1 MKITLDRTPEQV
13 ELIKAMASKNRD
25 VAYEAQTALA
35 EFIGPVLAE
44 VINTAPTVSNM
55 FSALQFNSDESP
67 SIPLD
72 LYHDI
77 TDEDYIQVWSQ
88 SVPGGL
94 PTNQVAP
101 SQSELKFTTYTLD
114 SALSFDKRYA
124 SRSRLDVV
132 SKTFTRMAQ
141 EILLKQEKTSA
152 TMIMSALAN
161 ASTNSEQHIIRS
173 AQAGRFLLSDLNKLF
188 TKAKRINTAW
198 NGGTPA
204 ERRGRGIT
212 DILVSPEIVEEIRG
226 LAYNPIN
233 TIGGAGGSPTAG
245 DGIAA
250 TDSMRDAVFNSAGI
264 PEFYG
269 VSIQEYNEMGAG
281 QKWNTVF
288 GTAASGK
295 TFADNYSVQQNGGT
309 EFGFAAQIDNSIP
322 ADADYDDA
330 GDVDASGEQII
341 VGVDLSR
348 ESMIRAIA
356 TDSDSG
362 EEFSLVADDQF
373 VTRQSKI
380 GYYGSLEEG
389 RMIIDDRV
397 LLGLIV

>member
-1 MKITLDRTPEQV
+1 MKITLEKTPEQV

-44 VINTAPTVSNM
+44 VVNTAPTVSNM
-55 FSALQFNSDESP
+55 FTSLQFNSDESP

-152 TMIMSALAN
+152 TMIMTALAK
-161 ASTNSEQHIIRS
+161 AKTNSETENHVIRS
-173 AQAGRFLLSDLNKLF
+173 AQANRFLLSDLNKLF
-188 TKAKRINTAW
+188 TLAKRINTSW
-198 NGGTPA
+198 TGGTPA

-212 DILVSPEIVEEIRG
+212 DLLVSPEIVEEIRG

-233 TIGGAGGSPTAG
+233 TKGENTDIAG
-245 DGIAA
+245 
-250 TDSMRDAVFNSAGI
+250 TDSMRDAIFNSAGI

-269 VSIQEYNEMGAG
+269 ISIQEYNEMGVG
-281 QKWNTVF
+281 QKWNTTFDVAA
-288 GTAASGK
+288 GDTTYDAHYTSNSAASA
-295 TFADNYSVQQNGGT
+295 F
-309 EFGFAAQIDNSIP
+309 
-322 ADADYDDA
+322 
-330 GDVDASGEQII
+330 DASTEEIL

-348 ESMIRAIA
+348 ESMIRAVA
-356 TDSDSG
+356 TDSESG
-362 EEFSLVADDQF
+362 DELSLVSDDQF

>member
-1 MKITLDRTPEQV
+1 MKITLERTPEQV

-44 VINTAPTVSNM
+44 VVNTAPTVSNM
-55 FSALQFNSDESP
+55 FSSLQFNSDESP

-161 ASTNSEQHIIRS
+161 ATTNSEQHIIRS

-212 DILVSPEIVEEIRG
+212 DLLVSPEIVEEIRG

-233 TIGGAGGSPTAG
+233 TIGGAGAAPTAG
-245 DGIAA
+245 DGIAG
-250 TDSMRDAVFNSAGI
+250 TDTMRDAVFNSAGI

-269 VSIQEYNEMGAG
+269 VSIQEYNEMGVG

-288 GTAASGK
+288 GTAAGAT
-295 TFADNYSVQQNGGT
+295 TFADNYSVQANGGVAQAIQGT
-309 EFGFAAQIDNSIP
+309 EQ
-322 ADADYDDA
+322 
-330 GDVDASGEQII
+330 VI

-348 ESMIRAIA
+348 ESMIRAVA
-356 TDSDSG
+356 TDSESG
-362 EEFSLVADDQF
+362 DEFALIADDQF

-397 LLGLIV
+397 LLGLLV

>member
-1 MKITLDRTPEQV
+1 MNITLERTPEQV

-35 EFIGPVLAE
+35 EFIGPVLAQ

-55 FSALQFNSDESP
+55 FTSLQFNQEDNP

-77 TDEDYIQVWSQ
+77 DDEDYIQVWSQ
-88 SVPGGL
+88 TVPGGL

-101 SQSELKFTTYTLD
+101 SQSELKFTTYRLD

-152 TMIMSALAN
+152 VMIMNALAN
-161 ASTNSEQHIIRS
+161 AKTNDIDHVIRS
-173 AQAGRFLLSDLNKLF
+173 AQADRFLLADLNRLF
-188 TKAKRINTAW
+188 TNAKRINTAW

-212 DILVSPEIVEEIRG
+212 DLLVSPEIVEEIRG

-233 TIGGAGGSPTAG
+233 TVSNRTISAETADGAG
-245 DGIAA
+245 
-250 TDSMRDAVFNSAGI
+250 NSAK
-264 PEFYG
+264 
-269 VSIQEYNEMGAG
+269 VSG
-281 QKWNTVF
+281 
-288 GTAASGK
+288 
-295 TFADNYSVQQNGGT
+295 
-309 EFGFAAQIDNSIP
+309 
-322 ADADYDDA
+322 
-330 GDVDASGEQII
+330 
-341 VGVDLSR
+341 LS
-348 ESMIRAIA
+348 
-356 TDSDSG
+356 
-362 EEFSLVADDQF
+362 
-373 VTRQSKI
+373 
-380 GYYGSLEEG
+380 
-389 RMIIDDRV
+389 
-397 LLGLIV
+397 LIHI

>member
-1 MKITLDRTPEQV
+1 MKITLEKTPEQA

-44 VINTAPTVSNM
+44 VVNTAPTVSNM
-55 FSALQFNSDESP
+55 FTSLQFNSDESP

-152 TMIMSALAN
+152 TMIMTALAK
-161 ASTNSEQHIIRS
+161 ATTNSEKHVMRS

-188 TKAKRINTAW
+188 TKAKRINTSW
-198 NGGTPA
+198 TGGTPA
-204 ERRGRGIT
+204 DRRGRGIT

-233 TIGGAGGSPTAG
+233 TVSANGGPLVESS
-245 DGIAA
+245 DGIAG
-250 TDSMRDAVFNSAGI
+250 TDSMRDAIFNSAGI

-269 VSIQEYNEMGAG
+269 VSIQEYNEMGVG
-281 QKWNTVF
+281 QKWNNVF
-288 GTAASGK
+288 GTSAGDYE
-295 TFADNYSVQQNGGT
+295 DNYSVSNSANLT
-309 EFGFAAQIDNSIP
+309 ESSPVTDPKTYAFDK
-322 ADADYDDA
+322 DL
-330 GDVDASGEQII
+330 EQIL

-348 ESMIRAIA
+348 ESMIRAVA
-356 TDSDSG
+356 TDSESG
-362 EEFSLVADDQF
+362 DEFSLVSDDQF

>member
-1 MKITLDRTPEQV
+1 MKITLEKTPEQV

-44 VINTAPTVSNM
+44 VVNTAPTVSNM
-55 FSALQFNSDESP
+55 FTSLQFNSDESP

-101 SQSELKFTTYTLD
+101 SQSEIKFTTYTLD

-141 EILLKQEKTSA
+141 EILLKQEKTAA
-152 TMIMSALAN
+152 TMIMSALA
-161 ASTNSEQHIIRS
+161 AAETKAGDKHVIRS
-173 AQAGRFLLSDLNKLF
+173 AQANRFLLSDLNKLF
-188 TKAKRINTAW
+188 TLAKRINTSW
-198 NGGTPA
+198 TGGTPA

-233 TIGGAGGSPTAG
+233 TVGSKTDIAG
-245 DGIAA
+245 
-250 TDSMRDAVFNSAGI
+250 TDSMRDAIFNSAGI

-269 VSIQEYNEMGAG
+269 VSIQEYNEMGVKG
-281 QKWNTVF
+281 KWNGVF
-288 GTAASGK
+288 DTAADATK
-295 TFADNYSVQQNGGT
+295 YADHYTAATPT
-309 EFGFAAQIDNSIP
+309 EKAFDGDN
-322 ADADYDDA
+322 
-330 GDVDASGEQII
+330 EEII

-348 ESMIRAIA
+348 ESMIRAVA
-356 TDSDSG
+356 TDSESG
-362 EEFSLVADDQF
+362 DEFSLVADDQF

>member
-1 MKITLDRTPEQV
+1 MKITLERTPEQI
-13 ELIKAMASKNRD
+13 ELIKAMASKNRE

-44 VINTAPTVSNM
+44 VVNTAPTVSNM
-55 FSALQFNSDESP
+55 FTSLQFNSDESP

-77 TDEDYIQVWSQ
+77 TDQDYIQVWSQ
-88 SVPGGL
+88 SVAGGL

-152 TMIMSALAN
+152 SMIMTALAN
-161 ASTNSEQHIIRS
+161 ATTNSEQHVIRS
-173 AQAGRFLLSDLNKLF
+173 AQTGRFLLSDLNKLF
-188 TKAKRINTAW
+188 TKAKRINTSW
-198 NGGTPA
+198 TGGTPSD
-204 ERRGRGIT
+204 RRGRGIT
-212 DILVSPEIVEEIRG
+212 DLLVSPEIVEEIRG

-233 TIGGAGGSPTAG
+233 TKGADGSAPDAATNGLAG
-245 DGIAA
+245 

-269 VSIQEYNEMGAG
+269 VSIQEYNEMGDG

-288 GTAASGK
+288 SAAAGA
-295 TFADNYSVQQNGGT
+295 TTYADNYSVQSNAGT
-309 EFGFAAQIDNSIP
+309 AQAIQ
-322 ADADYDDA
+322 
-330 GDVDASGEQII
+330 SGEEIL

-348 ESMIRAIA
+348 ESMIRAVA
-356 TDSDSG
+356 TDSESG
-362 EEFSLVADDQF
+362 DEFSLVSDDQF

>member
-13 ELIKAMASKNRD
+13 ELVKAMASKNRD

-44 VINTAPTVSNM
+44 VVNAAPTVSNM
-55 FSALQFNSDESP
+55 FTSLQFNSDESP

-141 EILLKQEKTSA
+141 EVLLKQEKTSA
-152 TMIMSALAN
+152 SMIMTALAN
-161 ASTNSEQHIIRS
+161 AETNGEKHVIRS
-173 AQAGRFLLSDLNKLF
+173 AQADRFLLSDLNKLF

-198 NGGTPA
+198 TGGTPA

-233 TIGGAGGSPTAG
+233 TVGSDSIAGT
-245 DGIAA
+245 DG
-250 TDSMRDAVFNSAGI
+250 MRDAIFNSAGI

-269 VSIQEYNEMGAG
+269 VSIQEYNEMGDG
-281 QKWNTVF
+281 QKWNTTFDVAAGNTTYDEHYVTGGSARQF
-288 GTAASGK
+288 GL
-295 TFADNYSVQQNGGT
+295 
-309 EFGFAAQIDNSIP
+309 
-322 ADADYDDA
+322 
-330 GDVDASGEQII
+330 DASGNAVAEQII

-348 ESMIRAIA
+348 ESMIRAVA
-356 TDSDSG
+356 TDSESG
-362 EEFSLVADDQF
+362 DEFSLVADDQF

>member
-1 MKITLDRTPEQV
+1 MKITLERTPEQV

-44 VINTAPTVSNM
+44 VVNTAPTVSNM
-55 FSALQFNSDESP
+55 FTSLQFNSDESP

-152 TMIMSALAN
+152 SMIMTALAN
-161 ASTNSEQHIIRS
+161 ASTNDEDHVIRS
-173 AQAGRFLLSDLNKLF
+173 AQSGRFLLSDLNKLF
-188 TKAKRINTAW
+188 TKAKRINTSW
-198 NGGTPA
+198 TGGTPA
-204 ERRGRGIT
+204 DRRGRGIT
-212 DILVSPEIVEEIRG
+212 DLLVSPEIVEEIRG

-233 TIGGAGGSPTAG
+233 NKGATGGAPAAG
-245 DGIAA
+245 DIVAG
-250 TDSMRDAVFNSAGI
+250 TDTMREAIFNSAGI

-269 VSIQEYNEMGAG
+269 VSIQEYNEMGIG
-281 QKWNTVF
+281 QKWNSVF
-288 GTAASGK
+288 NTAATGK
-295 TFADNYSVQQNGGT
+295 FYADHYSVAGT
-309 EFGFAAQIDNSIP
+309 E
-322 ADADYDDA
+322 
-330 GDVDASGEQII
+330 GDKMEEHTSELQSHS
-341 VGVDLSR
+341 DLVCR
-348 ESMIRAIA
+348 LLLEKKKNEK
-356 TDSDSG
+356 TKN
-362 EEFSLVADDQF
+362 
-373 VTRQSKI
+373 KI
-380 GYYGSLEEG
+380 Q
-389 RMIIDDRV
+389 
-397 LLGLIV
+397 

>member
-13 ELIKAMASKNRD
+13 ELIKATASKNRD

-55 FSALQFNSDESP
+55 FTSLQFNSEESP

-77 TDEDYIQVWSQ
+77 TDEDYIQIWSQ

-152 TMIMSALAN
+152 SMIMTALAK
-161 ASTNSEQHIIRS
+161 ATTNDENHVMRS

-188 TKAKRINTAW
+188 TKAKRINTSW
-198 NGGTPA
+198 TGGTPA
-204 ERRGRGIT
+204 DRRGRGIT

-233 TIGGAGGSPTAG
+233 TIGGAGGTPTAG
-245 DGIAA
+245 DGIAG
-250 TDSMRDAVFNSAGI
+250 TDTMRDAIFNSAGI

-269 VSIQEYNEMGAG
+269 VSIQEYNEMGVN
-281 QKWNTVF
+281 QKWNTIF
-288 GTAASGK
+288 GTSAGAYE
-295 TFADNYSVQQNGGT
+295 DNYSVSNASNLTESSPTTTPKTYDFDGT
-309 EFGFAAQIDNSIP
+309 F
-322 ADADYDDA
+322 
-330 GDVDASGEQII
+330 EQIL

-348 ESMIRAIA
+348 ESMIRAVA
-356 TDSDSG
+356 TDSESG
-362 EEFSLVADDQF
+362 DEFSLVSDDQF

>member
-1 MKITLDRTPEQV
+1 MKITLERTPEQV

-44 VINTAPTVSNM
+44 VVNTAPTVSNM
-55 FSALQFNSDESP
+55 FSSLQFNSDESP

-152 TMIMSALAN
+152 SMIMTALAK
-161 ASTNSEQHIIRS
+161 ASTNGEQHVIRS
-173 AQAGRFLLSDLNKLF
+173 AQSGGFLLSDLNKLF
-188 TKAKRINTAW
+188 TKAKRINTSW
-198 NGGTPA
+198 TGGTPA
-204 ERRGRGIT
+204 DRRGRGIT
-212 DILVSPEIVEEIRG
+212 DLLVSPEIVEEIRG

-233 TIGGAGGSPTAG
+233 TKGENTDIPG
-245 DGIAA
+245 
-250 TDSMRDAVFNSAGI
+250 TDSMRDAVFSSAGI

-269 VSIQEYNEMGAG
+269 VSIQEYNEMGNG
-281 QKWNTVF
+281 QKWNTIF
-288 GTAASGK
+288 DTAAG
-295 TFADNYSVQQNGGT
+295 TTTYDDNYAT
-309 EFGFAAQIDNSIP
+309 
-322 ADADYDDA
+322 
-330 GDVDASGEQII
+330 ASGGNRVFDGSAGNEQIL

-348 ESMIRAIA
+348 ESMIRAVA
-356 TDSDSG
+356 TDSESG
-362 EEFSLVADDQF
+362 DEFSLVADDQF
-373 VTRQSKI
+373 VTRQSKV

>member
-1 MKITLDRTPEQV
+1 MKITLERTPEQV

-44 VINTAPTVSNM
+44 VVNAAPTVSNM
-55 FSALQFNSDESP
+55 FNSLQFNSDESP

-152 TMIMSALAN
+152 TMIMTALAN
-161 ASTNSEQHIIRS
+161 ATTNTEKHVIRS
-173 AQAGRFLLSDLNKLF
+173 AQANRFLLSDLNKLF
-188 TKAKRINTAW
+188 TKAKRINAAW
-198 NGGTPA
+198 TGGTPA

-212 DILVSPEIVEEIRG
+212 DLLVSPEIVEEIRG

-233 TIGGAGGSPTAG
+233 TKGPDGEEPTASG
-245 DGIAA
+245 PGIAG
-250 TDSMRDAVFNSAGI
+250 TDTMRDAIFNSAGI

-269 VSIQEYNEMGAG
+269 VSIQEYNEMGDG

-288 GTAASGK
+288 DTAAGETK
-295 TFADNYSVQQNGGT
+295 FDAHYVTGGEAAVFNGT
-309 EFGFAAQIDNSIP
+309 S
-322 ADADYDDA
+322 
-330 GDVDASGEQII
+330 EQIL

-348 ESMIRAIA
+348 ESMIRAVA
-356 TDSDSG
+356 TDSESG
-362 EEFSLVADDQF
+362 DEFSLVADDQF

-397 LLGLIV
+397 LMGLIV

>member
-1 MKITLDRTPEQV
+1 MKITLERTPEQV

-44 VINTAPTVSNM
+44 VVNAAPTVSNM
-55 FSALQFNSDESP
+55 FTSLQFNSDESP

-88 SVPGGL
+88 SVAGGL

-141 EILLKQEKTSA
+141 KILLKQEKTSA
-152 TMIMSALAN
+152 TMIMTALAK
-161 ASTNSEQHIIRS
+161 AETNGEKHVIRS
-173 AQAGRFLLSDLNKLF
+173 AQANRFLLSDLNKLF

-198 NGGTPA
+198 TGGTPA
-204 ERRGRGIT
+204 DRRGRGIT
-212 DILVSPEIVEEIRG
+212 DLLVSPEIVEEIRG

-233 TIGGAGGSPTAG
+233 TKGADGSAPSG
-245 DGIAA
+245 DTNGIAG
-250 TDSMRDAVFNSAGI
+250 TDSMRDAIFNSAGI

-269 VSIQEYNEMGAG
+269 VSIQEYNEMGDK
-281 QKWNTVF
+281 QKWNTTFDV
-288 GTAASGK
+288 AADS
-295 TFADNYSVQQNGGT
+295 TS
-309 EFGFAAQIDNSIP
+309 
-322 ADADYDDA
+322 YDDHYA
-330 GDVDASGEQII
+330 VTASKSTFDGDTEQIL

-348 ESMIRAIA
+348 ESMIRAVA
-356 TDSDSG
+356 TDSESG
-362 EEFSLVADDQF
+362 DEFSLVADDQF

>member
-1 MKITLDRTPEQV
+1 MKITLERTPEQV
-13 ELIKAMASKNRD
+13 ELVKAMASKNRD
-25 VAYEAQTALA
+25 VSYEAQTALA

-44 VINTAPTVSNM
+44 VVNAAPTVSNM
-55 FSALQFNSDESP
+55 FSSLQFNADDNP

-94 PTNQVAP
+94 PSNQVAP

-124 SRSRLDVV
+124 SRSRLAVV

-152 TMIMSALAN
+152 TMIMTALHN
-161 ASTNSEQHIIRS
+161 ASTNSTKHVIRS
-173 AQAGRFLLSDLNKLF
+173 AQANRFLLSDLNKLM
-188 TKAKRINTAW
+188 TRAKRINTAW

-204 ERRGRGIT
+204 DRRGRGIT
-212 DILVSPEIVEEIRG
+212 DLLVSPEIIEEIRG
-226 LAYNPIN
+226 LAYNPVN
-233 TIGGAGGSPTAG
+233 TVHTDGTAP
-245 DGIAA
+245 DAQSAPISA
-250 TDSMRDAVFNSAGI
+250 TDDVRNQVFNSAGM

-269 VSIQEYNEMGAG
+269 VTLQEYNEMGVG
-281 QKWNTVF
+281 KKWNTTF
-288 GTAASGK
+288 GAGGSVS
-295 TFADNYSVQQNGGT
+295 FDDPYSVGASATTFVPGS
-309 EFGFAAQIDNSIP
+309 EEILVGIDM
-322 ADADYDDA
+322 
-330 GDVDASGEQII
+330 
-341 VGVDLSR
+341 SR
-348 ESMIRAIA
+348 ESLIRAVA
-356 TDSDSG
+356 TDSESG
-362 EEFSLVADDQF
+362 DEFTLVADDQF

-397 LLGLIV
+397 LMGLIV

>member
-152 TMIMSALAN
+152 TMIMSALAK
-161 ASTNSEQHIIRS
+161 ATTNTEKHVIRS

-188 TKAKRINTAW
+188 TRAKRINTAW

-233 TIGGAGGSPTAG
+233 TIGGAGGAPTAG

-269 VSIQEYNEMGAG
+269 VSILEFNEMGVN

-288 GTAASGK
+288 GTAAVDE
-295 TFADNYSVQQNGGT
+295 TFDDNYSVQANLGNPQGIQAT
-309 EFGFAAQIDNSIP
+309 EQ
-322 ADADYDDA
+322 
-330 GDVDASGEQII
+330 VI

-362 EEFSLVADDQF
+362 EEFSLIADDQF

>member
-1 MKITLDRTPEQV
+1 MKITLEKTPEQV
-13 ELIKAMASKNRD
+13 ELVKAMASKNRD

-44 VINTAPTVSNM
+44 VVNSAPTVSNM
-55 FSALQFNSDESP
+55 FTSLQFNSDESP

-88 SVPGGL
+88 SVAGGL

-152 TMIMSALAN
+152 SMIMTALAN
-161 ASTNSEQHIIRS
+161 ATTNNEQHVIRS
-173 AQAGRFLLSDLNKLF
+173 AQTGRFLLSDLNKLF
-188 TKAKRINTAW
+188 TKAKRINTSW
-198 NGGTPA
+198 SGGTPA

-212 DILVSPEIVEEIRG
+212 DLLVSPEIVEEIRG

-233 TIGGAGGSPTAG
+233 TKGADGGAPSADTNGLAG
-245 DGIAA
+245 
-250 TDSMRDAVFNSAGI
+250 TDSMRDAIFNSAGI

-269 VSIQEYNEMGAG
+269 VSIQEYNEMGDG

-288 GTAASGK
+288 GAAAGGT
-295 TFADNYSVQQNGGT
+295 TFADNYAVQQNAG
-309 EFGFAAQIDNSIP
+309 AAQAIQ
-322 ADADYDDA
+322 
-330 GDVDASGEQII
+330 GGEEII

-348 ESMIRAIA
+348 ESMIRAVA
-356 TDSDSG
+356 TDSESG
-362 EEFSLVADDQF
+362 DEFSLVTDDQF